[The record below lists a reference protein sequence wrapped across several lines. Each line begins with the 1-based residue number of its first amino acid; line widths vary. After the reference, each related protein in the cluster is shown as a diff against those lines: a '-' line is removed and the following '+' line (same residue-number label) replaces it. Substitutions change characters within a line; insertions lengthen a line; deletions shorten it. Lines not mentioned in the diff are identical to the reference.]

1 MTFQIKRLSR
11 LVCVLYNNFI
21 YLDNVVLQLNGV
33 LFLKVMDAY
42 KASYGVEDAEFAIT
56 QLAQTTMRSEIG
68 KIPLDNV
75 FKEREALNYSIVR
88 AICKAAEPWG
98 IECLRYEIRK

>member
-1 MTFQIKRLSR
+1 MVEVVFLLDFNMI
-11 LVCVLYNNFI
+11 LVRQVEA
-21 YLDNVVLQLNGV
+21 LQGLRATN
-33 LFLKVMDAY
+33 LTHWYWNAF
-42 KASYGVEDAEFAIT
+42 

-88 AICKAAEPWG
+88 SISKAAEPWG
-98 IECLRYEIRK
+98 IVCLRYEIRK